1 LPIEFFV
8 TLCLLLFYGIDGY
21 PAFLRSAPPIGWR
34 NHTHVIA
41 GPLRLIWTVRL
52 DELQRLSPLAAVPM
66 HLGPQVTPLT
76 LVFEQPLFKFA
87 ASVSR
92 VEMNNTARPQSV
104 SICGAATGRGVAHV
118 SDAKI

>member
-1 LPIEFFV
+1 
-8 TLCLLLFYGIDGY
+8 
-21 PAFLRSAPPIGWR
+21 
-34 NHTHVIA
+34 
-41 GPLRLIWTVRL
+41 
-52 DELQRLSPLAAVPM
+52 M

-118 SDAKI
+118 

>member
-1 LPIEFFV
+1 M
-8 TLCLLLFYGIDGY
+8 GILHSY
-21 PAFLRSAPPIGWR
+21 EAPRRLDVR
-34 NHTHVIA
+34 NHVHVIA

-87 ASVSR
+87 ASLSR

-118 SDAKI
+118 